1 MDVDSQEDL
10 GAMEA
15 ESAAQSIQNEG
26 KSMVDNEAR
35 TAECEGELQTGPIK
49 VEEVFGGTVIQI
61 CSRLNANEIQIPYDK
76 HHKMSSWA
84 KSTKT
89 RTNLSNNP
97 AEYEVLI
104 KQYLRSILDIST
116 LIVKE

>member
-35 TAECEGELQTGPIK
+35 TAECEGGLQTGPIK

-61 CSRLNANEIQIPYDK
+61 CPGLNANEIQIPYDK
-76 HHKMSSWA
+76 HHIVFSLA
-84 KSTKT
+84 ESTKT
-89 RTNLSNNP
+89 RTILSNNP
-97 AEYEVLI
+97 AKYEVLI
-104 KQYLRSILDIST
+104 KQYLRSILDVST
-116 LIVKE
+116 VILRE